1 MTALLL
7 GAFLAL
13 MTLGV
18 PVALVMGIA
27 AFVALNWGDAS
38 LPLLI
43 LPQSLFRG
51 IDSFPLMA
59 VPLFVLAA
67 DLMTAGK
74 LTDALLKHANLLVG
88 HFRGGLGHVNVLTS
102 MFFAGIS
109 GSALADAAGPGKI
122 VMDMM
127 RRSGYPA
134 YYAGALSAT
143 TATIGPIIPPSI
155 IMVIYAVT
163 DNSVTVAGLFL
174 AGIVP
179 GLLLGLALA
188 VTNTVISMRHGYQAA
203 QQAPQFAEIARSFLP
218 ALPGLL
224 MPIII
229 LGGILGGIFT
239 ATEAAAVAVFY
250 ALFVSLV
257 ITRQMAWR
265 AVPGVLLRSGVLTSA
280 VLLIV
285 SMATIFSRLLTVLQI
300 PQQLARWLAGLTDE
314 RWVILIALS
323 LFVLLCGLVID
334 TLPAVIILVPVLA
347 PIATQFGIDPLQFAM
362 MIVLNLAIG
371 MVTPPIGPVLFVI
384 CTVGNLRL
392 ERLTRAVLPLL
403 AAELVVLALV
413 VAFPAVSLT
422 VPGWFGFTR

>member
-1 MTALLL
+1 MTLLLL
-7 GAFLAL
+7 GSFVVL
-13 MTLGV
+13 MAIGV

-27 AFVALNWGDAS
+27 SLVALAFGDTN
-38 LPLLI
+38 LPLVI
-43 LPQSLFRG
+43 LPQSLLRG
-51 IDSFPLMA
+51 IDTFPLMA
-59 VPLFVLAA
+59 VPLFILAA

-122 VMDMM
+122 IMEMM
-127 RRSGYPA
+127 RRSGYPP
-134 YYAGALSAT
+134 YYAGALTAT

-179 GLLLGLALA
+179 GLLLGLTLSA
-188 VTNTVISMRHGYQAA
+188 TNYVISVRNGYQLA
-203 QQAPQFAEIARSFLP
+203 QHAPPFRDVVRSFLP
-218 ALPGLL
+218 ALPGLM
-224 MPIII
+224 MPLII
-229 LGGILGGIFT
+229 LGGILGGVFT

-250 ALFVSLV
+250 AMFVSLL
-257 ITRQMAWR
+257 ITRQLAWR
-265 AVPGVLLRSGVLTSA
+265 DLPGVLLRSGVLTSA

-300 PQQLARWLAGLTDE
+300 PQNLARWLTALTDE
-314 RWVILIALS
+314 RWLILILLS
-323 LFVLLCGLVID
+323 IFVLIAGLFID

-362 MIVLNLAIG
+362 MLVLNLAIG

-384 CTVGNLRL
+384 CTVGKLRL
-392 ERLTRAVLPLL
+392 ELLSRAVLPLL
-403 AAELVVLALV
+403 LAELVVLALV
-413 VAFPAVSLT
+413 VAFPAISLT
-422 VPGWFGFTR
+422 VPAWFGFTR